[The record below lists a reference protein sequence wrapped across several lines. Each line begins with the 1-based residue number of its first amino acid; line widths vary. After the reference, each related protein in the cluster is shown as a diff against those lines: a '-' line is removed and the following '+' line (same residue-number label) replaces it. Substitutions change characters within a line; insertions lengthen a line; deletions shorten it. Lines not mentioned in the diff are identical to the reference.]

1 MTTIY
6 DFTVRSIDGQPLPL
20 VTYAGKVV
28 LIVNVASRC
37 GFTPQYAGLEALYRQ
52 YAGQGLVILGFPC
65 NQFGYQ
71 EPASDDEI
79 KTFCSRTYEV
89 SFPMFAKVEVNGD
102 SAEPLYQYLKSAE
115 KGVLGSEAIK
125 WNFTKVLVD
134 GNGQVLKRYAPTSTP
149 ESLAPDI
156 EALLLGL

>member
-125 WNFTKVLVD
+125 WNFTKFLVD